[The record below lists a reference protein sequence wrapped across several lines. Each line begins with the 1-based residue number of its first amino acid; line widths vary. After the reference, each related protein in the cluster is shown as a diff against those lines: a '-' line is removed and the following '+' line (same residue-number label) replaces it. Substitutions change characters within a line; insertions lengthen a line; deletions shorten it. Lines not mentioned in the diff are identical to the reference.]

1 MGKMEGRS
9 MNTFFISDT
18 HFGHNG
24 VTRFLKDDGSKLR
37 PWDNIEDMDEA
48 LVANWNSVVRPQ
60 DKVYHLGDVVIN
72 RRALPTLARLNGDKV
87 LIKGNHDVFRLD
99 EYTPYFRDIRGSG
112 SFDEYLLTHIPVH
125 PAQLYR
131 WKGNVHGH
139 LHSDVVV
146 KEITNTAHNA
156 FFTSLSVEDTR
167 YFNVGVEQPHMNFFP
182 QPWEVLKKII
192 EERMNG

>member
-18 HFGHNG
+18 HIGHNG

-37 PWDNIEDMDEA
+37 PWDNIQDMDEA

-87 LIKGNHDVFRLD
+87 LIKGNHDVFRLE

-125 PAQLYR
+125 PDQLYR

-139 LHSDVVV
+139 LHADVVV
-146 KEITNTAHNA
+146 KPHWIHAQ
-156 FFTSLSVEDTR
+156 VVPDQR